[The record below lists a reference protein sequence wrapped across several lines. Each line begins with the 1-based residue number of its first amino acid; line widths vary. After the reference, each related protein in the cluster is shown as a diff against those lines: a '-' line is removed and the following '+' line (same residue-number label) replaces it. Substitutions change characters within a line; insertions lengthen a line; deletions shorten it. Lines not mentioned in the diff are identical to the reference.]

1 MYGPDRM
8 SRAAYRV
15 VPAWP
20 DGAPRCSRGVPE
32 ELQRE
37 CEELERERREL
48 DPRPEANKE
57 EQERVLGDIEEIPQP
72 RDRSLRSLLS
82 AAEEL
87 GSGHMAKDG

>member
-1 MYGPDRM
+1 MDQIECHEQLIESYLRGLMEHR
-8 SRAAYRV
+8 
-15 VPAWP
+15 
-20 DGAPRCSRGVPE
+20 GALEEYLR

-37 CEELERERREL
+37 REELERERREL

-72 RDRSLRSLLS
+72 RDRTRRSLSS

>member
-1 MYGPDRM
+1 MDQIERHEQLIESYLRGLM
-8 SRAAYRV
+8 EYL
-15 VPAWP
+15 
-20 DGAPRCSRGVPE
+20 GAPEEYLR

-37 CEELERERREL
+37 REELERERREL

-72 RDRSLRSLLS
+72 RDRTLRSLLS

>member
-1 MYGPDRM
+1 MDQIERHEQLIESYLRGLM
-8 SRAAYRV
+8 EYR
-15 VPAWP
+15 
-20 DGAPRCSRGVPE
+20 GAPEEYLR

-37 CEELERERREL
+37 REERERERWEL

-57 EQERVLGDIEEIPQP
+57 EQEQVLGDIEEIPQP
-72 RDRSLRSLLS
+72 RDRTLRSPLS

>member
-1 MYGPDRM
+1 MDQIERHEQLIESYLRGLIEHR
-8 SRAAYRV
+8 
-15 VPAWP
+15 
-20 DGAPRCSRGVPE
+20 GAPEEYLR

-37 CEELERERREL
+37 REELERERREL

-72 RDRSLRSLLS
+72 RDRTLRSLLS

>member
-1 MYGPDRM
+1 MDQIERHEQLIESYLRGLMEHR
-8 SRAAYRV
+8 
-15 VPAWP
+15 
-20 DGAPRCSRGVPE
+20 GAPEEYLR

-37 CEELERERREL
+37 REELERERWEL

-57 EQERVLGDIEEIPQP
+57 EQERVLGDIEEIPQL
-72 RDRSLRSLLS
+72 RDRTLRSLLS

>member
-1 MYGPDRM
+1 MDQIERHEQLIESYLRGLMEHR
-8 SRAAYRV
+8 
-15 VPAWP
+15 
-20 DGAPRCSRGVPE
+20 GAPEKYLR

-37 CEELERERREL
+37 REELERERREL

-72 RDRSLRSLLS
+72 RDRTLRSLLS

>member
-1 MYGPDRM
+1 MDQIERHEQLIESYLRGLMEHR
-8 SRAAYRV
+8 
-15 VPAWP
+15 
-20 DGAPRCSRGVPE
+20 GAPEEYLR

-37 CEELERERREL
+37 REELERERWEL

-57 EQERVLGDIEEIPQP
+57 EQEWVLGDIEEIPQP
-72 RDRSLRSLLS
+72 RDRTLRSLLS

>member
-1 MYGPDRM
+1 MDQIERHEQLIESYLRGLMEHR
-8 SRAAYRV
+8 
-15 VPAWP
+15 
-20 DGAPRCSRGVPE
+20 GAPEEYLR

-37 CEELERERREL
+37 REELERERWEL

-72 RDRSLRSLLS
+72 RDRTLRSLLS

>member
-1 MYGPDRM
+1 MDQIERHEQLIESYLRGLM
-8 SRAAYRV
+8 EHLS
-15 VPAWP
+15 
-20 DGAPRCSRGVPE
+20 APEEYLR

-37 CEELERERREL
+37 REEQERERRKL

-72 RDRSLRSLLS
+72 RDRTLRSPLS

>member
-1 MYGPDRM
+1 MDQIERHEQLIESYLRGLMEHR
-8 SRAAYRV
+8 
-15 VPAWP
+15 
-20 DGAPRCSRGVPE
+20 GAPEEYLR

-37 CEELERERREL
+37 REELERERREL

-57 EQERVLGDIEEIPQP
+57 EQERVLGDIEEIPQL
-72 RDRSLRSLLS
+72 RDRTLRSLLS

>member
-1 MYGPDRM
+1 MDQIERHEQLIESYLRGLMEHR
-8 SRAAYRV
+8 
-15 VPAWP
+15 
-20 DGAPRCSRGVPE
+20 GAPEEYLR

-37 CEELERERREL
+37 REELERERREL

-72 RDRSLRSLLS
+72 RDRTLRSLLS

>member
-1 MYGPDRM
+1 MDQIERHEQLIESYLRDLMEHR
-8 SRAAYRV
+8 
-15 VPAWP
+15 
-20 DGAPRCSRGVPE
+20 GAPEEYLR

-37 CEELERERREL
+37 REELERERREL

-72 RDRSLRSLLS
+72 RDRTLRSLLS

>member
-1 MYGPDRM
+1 MDLLERREQLIESSLRGLM
-8 SRAAYRV
+8 EHL
-15 VPAWP
+15 
-20 DGAPRCSRGVPE
+20 GALEEYLR

-37 CEELERERREL
+37 REELEQERWEL

-72 RDRSLRSLLS
+72 RDRTRRSLLS

-87 GSGHMAKDG
+87 GSGHMAKGG

>member
-1 MYGPDRM
+1 MDQIERHEQLIESYLRGLMEHR
-8 SRAAYRV
+8 
-15 VPAWP
+15 
-20 DGAPRCSRGVPE
+20 GAPEEYLR

-37 CEELERERREL
+37 REELERERWEL

-57 EQERVLGDIEEIPQP
+57 EQERVLGDIEEIPQS
-72 RDRSLRSLLS
+72 RDRTLRSLLS

>member
-1 MYGPDRM
+1 MDQIERHEQLIESYLRGLMEHR
-8 SRAAYRV
+8 
-15 VPAWP
+15 
-20 DGAPRCSRGVPE
+20 GALEEYLR

-37 CEELERERREL
+37 REERERWKL

-72 RDRSLRSLLS
+72 RDRTLRSLLS

-87 GSGHMAKDG
+87 GSGHMVKDG

>member
-1 MYGPDRM
+1 MDQIERHEQLIESYLRGLMEHR
-8 SRAAYRV
+8 
-15 VPAWP
+15 
-20 DGAPRCSRGVPE
+20 GALEEYLR

-37 CEELERERREL
+37 REERERERREL

-57 EQERVLGDIEEIPQP
+57 EQEWVLGDIEEIPQP
-72 RDRSLRSLLS
+72 CDSTLRSLLS

>member
-1 MYGPDRM
+1 MDQIERHEQLIESYLRGLMEHR
-8 SRAAYRV
+8 
-15 VPAWP
+15 
-20 DGAPRCSRGVPE
+20 GALEEYLR

-37 CEELERERREL
+37 REEL

-57 EQERVLGDIEEIPQP
+57 EQERVLDDIEEIPQP
-72 RDRSLRSLLS
+72 RDRTLRSLLS

>member
-1 MYGPDRM
+1 MDQIERHEQLIESYLRGLIEHR
-8 SRAAYRV
+8 
-15 VPAWP
+15 
-20 DGAPRCSRGVPE
+20 GAPEEYLR

-37 CEELERERREL
+37 REELERERREL
-48 DPRPEANKE
+48 GPRPEANKE

-72 RDRSLRSLLS
+72 RDRTLRSLLS

>member
-1 MYGPDRM
+1 MDQIERHELLIESYLRDLMEHR
-8 SRAAYRV
+8 
-15 VPAWP
+15 
-20 DGAPRCSRGVPE
+20 GAPEKYLR

-37 CEELERERREL
+37 REERERREL

-72 RDRSLRSLLS
+72 RDRTLRSLLS

>member
-1 MYGPDRM
+1 MDQIERHEQLIESYLRGLMEHR
-8 SRAAYRV
+8 
-15 VPAWP
+15 
-20 DGAPRCSRGVPE
+20 GALEEYLR

-37 CEELERERREL
+37 REELERREL

-72 RDRSLRSLLS
+72 RDRTLRSLLS

>member
-1 MYGPDRM
+1 MDQIERHEQLIESYLRGLM
-8 SRAAYRV
+8 EH
-15 VPAWP
+15 
-20 DGAPRCSRGVPE
+20 RGVPE
-32 ELQRE
+32 EYLRELQRE
-37 CEELERERREL
+37 REELERERREL

-72 RDRSLRSLLS
+72 RDRTRRSLLR

>member
-1 MYGPDRM
+1 MDQIERHEQLIESYLCGLMEHR
-8 SRAAYRV
+8 
-15 VPAWP
+15 
-20 DGAPRCSRGVPE
+20 GALEEYLR

-37 CEELERERREL
+37 REELERERWEL

-72 RDRSLRSLLS
+72 RDRTLRSLLS

>member
-1 MYGPDRM
+1 MDQIERHEQLIESYLRGLM
-8 SRAAYRV
+8 EHL
-15 VPAWP
+15 
-20 DGAPRCSRGVPE
+20 GALEEYLR

-37 CEELERERREL
+37 REELERERREL

-72 RDRSLRSLLS
+72 RDRMRCSLLS

>member
-1 MYGPDRM
+1 MDQIERREQLIESYLRGLMEHR
-8 SRAAYRV
+8 
-15 VPAWP
+15 
-20 DGAPRCSRGVPE
+20 GAPEEYLR

-37 CEELERERREL
+37 REELERERREL

-72 RDRSLRSLLS
+72 RDRTLRSLLS

-87 GSGHMAKDG
+87 GSGRTVRAG